1 MSLSQWEESAL
12 ITCLDEMDVP
22 SVRLDRK
29 DWRWM
34 QRNLQIRNKNH
45 PLFEVA
51 MVLLRRVK

>member
-12 ITCLDEMDVP
+12 ITCLDEMDIP
-22 SVRLDRK
+22 AFHAR
-29 DWRWM
+29 DWRWL
-34 QRNLQIRNKNH
+34 QRNLAVRNKNH